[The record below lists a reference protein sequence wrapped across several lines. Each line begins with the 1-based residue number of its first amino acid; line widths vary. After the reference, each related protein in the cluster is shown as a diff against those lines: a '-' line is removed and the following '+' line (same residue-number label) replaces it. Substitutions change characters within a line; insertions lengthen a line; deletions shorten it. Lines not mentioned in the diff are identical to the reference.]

1 MTTTL
6 NKTEL
11 EQIVGGNELRV
22 LHNPNLSEDFVESI
36 EEVVTPS
43 MTSENSPT
51 HQYSL
56 NAIIDSIE
64 NGYIS
69 ITDTDSKVLKAVLQ
83 LGYHYIE
90 V

>member
-1 MTTTL
+1 
-6 NKTEL
+6 
-11 EQIVGGNELRV
+11 
-22 LHNPNLSEDFVESI
+22 
-36 EEVVTPS
+36 